1 MKTEYQIELTEEAK
15 ADLYYFPVFE
25 RRIITIEIR
34 VQLLHQPLVETRNK
48 KKLRDNPIAT
58 WELRSGEYR
67 IFYEVNKPSRKVT
80 IVAIGHKEHNILFIK
95 GIEVKI

>member
-1 MKTEYQIELTEEAK
+1 MAEYQIEVTEEAK
-15 ADLYYFPVFE
+15 ADLYYYSAFE
-25 RRIITIEIR
+25 RKIITEEIR
-34 VQLLHQPLVETRNK
+34 SQLLHQPLVETRNR

-67 IFYEVNKPSRKVT
+67 IFYEVNKASRKVT
-80 IVAIGHKEHNILFIK
+80 IVAVGHKEHNILFIK